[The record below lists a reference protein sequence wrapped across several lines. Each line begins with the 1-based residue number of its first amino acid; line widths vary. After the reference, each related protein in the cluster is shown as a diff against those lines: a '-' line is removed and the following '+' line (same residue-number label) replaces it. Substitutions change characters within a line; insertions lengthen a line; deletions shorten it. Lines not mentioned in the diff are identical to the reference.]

1 MFFQIVFEG
10 IKIVSALEC
19 FRGFVPKSWTNV
31 RQSKLTLISLAKR
44 TFYFGKLPLN

>member
-19 FRGFVPKSWTNV
+19 FKGFVPKSWPNV
-31 RQSKLTLISLAKR
+31 RQSKPTVVSLAKW
-44 TFYFGKLPLN
+44 TF